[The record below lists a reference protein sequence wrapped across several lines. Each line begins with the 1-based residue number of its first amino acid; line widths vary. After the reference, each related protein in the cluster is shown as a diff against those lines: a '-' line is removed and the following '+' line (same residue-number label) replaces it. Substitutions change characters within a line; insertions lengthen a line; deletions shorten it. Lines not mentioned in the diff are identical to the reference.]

1 MAKHGSMAGF
11 FSSFSTSSQ
20 SYKQKSPEAMTSFM
34 PIAIIAQSCTFPDS
48 PDIATFGR
56 NILKGHVAIRKIP
69 EERWPDQA
77 SFFSESHLAD
87 KTISTMAALA
97 PLPETLPP
105 FVESTIGKEWFSD
118 PLPWILA
125 HNTARLLQDCG
136 VTEDLKRRTGLI
148 TGLLG
153 LPTDSITR
161 LARTSFGQQPSF
173 RDNGTKAG
181 FGVTGSPALLTA
193 RAANLGGPV
202 FTLDAACASSL
213 VALRLA
219 CDILGEKRADL
230 MLAGGISRADISFLQ
245 IGFTQ
250 LKALS
255 PSGYCRPFDE
265 RADGLVVGE
274 GCGLFALKRLEDA
287 LKHQDPIIGVIRG
300 IGLSNDIG
308 GNVLA
313 PRSEGQIRAMTQ
325 ALSMA
330 GMGPQDLDA
339 VECHGTG
346 TPTGDPVEILSL
358 KEIFSKNRK
367 QGPVLASVKSMTGHL
382 LTAAGAAGLSRM
394 LICLEKGTLPITPS
408 FNKAAHGSPLEKSS
422 FCILNS
428 AEPWEKKGVKPRAFG
443 VNAFGFGGINAHM
456 IVEEMPPAPEPGPF
470 IPSSRRKSSLVIVGA
485 ARYDKKEAP
494 IPPGLFPIPPK
505 ESEAMLAD
513 HRALLLCVKKALR
526 DLDWD
531 KSTRAATGLGVLVD
545 FDPAATDFSL
555 RWAFPK
561 DKQALALPPLDADH
575 VTGSLTSMAAS
586 RVAKIFGLGGPCIT
600 LSGDGKA
607 TIEALHM
614 AEQSLETGESKAFIL
629 AASDM
634 RSHYLSPLCR
644 GLEGMADAPFSGA
657 ICLILR
663 RKEDAIQCGETI
675 LGDISPE
682 KWEKELEKA
691 TGKKPWETSGQGL
704 LRMAEESLSSP
715 IPRQETKQ
723 ASPNAPKSPA
733 AAPSPPVQVYPLCAD
748 SKEELIRA
756 CRLLREEVK
765 NLPLLPEASSLA
777 ACRSSEGE
785 FRAAL
790 LACDVKRIGSWCAIL
805 EDAIAE
811 DRTLLPAGREGAAFL
826 APSLQKGLRGEAA
839 FVYPGS
845 GNHFHGMGESL
856 EQFWPHII
864 RADEE
869 SFSDKK
875 TIPPLS
881 PDHNDDPSPAIFA
894 QVRYGRIMTRI
905 AEEEGFAAQAV
916 MGYSLGE
923 TAGFFATGL
932 WENPEIMQQ
941 RLKGSDLFTKELSGP
956 CRALRK
962 QWGIGDKEAF
972 CWAAALIPVEMETL
986 DSQLPAYPRL
996 RRLIVNTFK
1005 ECVVGGEKKDIEKL
1019 AGDMGLRPIFLEG
1032 VISVHCDAL
1041 KPARNAYETLHT
1053 FPVHP
1058 QPYRYYSC
1066 ASEKAFTPDTKS
1078 CCNAILEQNLRGFH
1092 FPSLVLKAWEDGVRI
1107 FVEMGPSDSCT
1118 RMIRSI
1124 LGDRPHLAFSLSK
1137 KDEAEV
1143 ISIARARAI
1152 WHVAE
1157 PWIKKGGMAKNPLH
1171 KMAFSQ
1177 FSSIQK
1183 ETCRLHQIYLDGCA
1197 QRINTLDTLLGNK
1210 ESGMDWPAPPL
1221 PVPLPPLPAA
1231 PPTPAFDHEA
1241 CLEFAIGKAEKVLG
1255 KDFAAVDSYPVR
1267 VRLPAPPL
1275 LLVDQILSIDAVKGR
1290 TGPGTIVTEHEVKED
1305 AWYLD
1310 GGRTPFSIAI
1320 ESGQADLFL
1329 CAYMGIDLQVKG
1341 TRAYRLLDAVAS
1353 FHRRLPRPGETVR
1366 YEIEIQRFVQQGET
1380 HIFFFR
1386 FTGFIGKEKLITMEK
1401 GCAGFFTPEE
1411 IRDSGGVIPKERF
1424 PAIMK
1429 DRGIAPGAIPIH
1441 SFPASTL
1448 SEEKMEAL
1456 RKGDGEKAFGP
1467 LFKGKTI
1474 GEKIRLPGGMLALV
1488 HRMREMDPKGGHY
1501 GCGLAIGEADIH
1513 PDDWFLTCHFS
1524 DDPVMPGTLMYECC
1538 MQTLR
1543 VYVMAAGW
1551 IPEDRACSWEPL
1563 PGAESRL
1570 KCRGPVTPETSQVR
1584 YEIHIRKMDFAP
1596 QPFVL
1601 ADALMYADGKCIVR
1615 FEGMSLMLEGT
1626 DREGLA
1632 AIWSET
1638 KEEKPLWDKKRL
1650 LAFCDGRAE
1659 EALGKTYAP
1668 FDQGRFLARLPR
1680 PPYLTVDAVSH
1691 AHLTPGH
1698 IAEKSQITAIWHPK
1712 AANPEFGHEKSH
1724 LPYALLLEAAL
1735 QPCGLMAAWM
1745 GCSLKSERD
1754 LFFRNLGGDA
1764 TILGPVFHGEE
1775 IETQATLTRY
1785 VKNGDLQIL
1794 FFEIACF
1801 QGKKPVL
1808 QCTTHFGF
1816 FTKEALSDQKGMT
1829 APLGLDLPE
1838 NLKGMEAIHDFGI
1851 KSPLPHPDNN
1861 PEQAFSMVHRILSFD
1876 ERGGSEGLGKTLAV
1890 MDISDQDW
1898 YFHAHFKDDPVC
1910 PGSLG
1915 LQAVFT
1921 TLCWTASR
1929 ILKRPMEDF
1938 LVTPQSHSWTYR
1950 GQIRP
1955 GSAAMHCVIN
1965 VKEIFK
1971 DKKEGLSCQAAVFCD
1986 GLCIYTAEN
1995 FQVSLT

>member
-1 MAKHGSMAGF
+1 
-11 FSSFSTSSQ
+11 
-20 SYKQKSPEAMTSFM
+20 MTSFM
-34 PIAIIAQSCTFPDS
+34 PIAIIAQTATFPDAA
-48 PDIATFGR
+48 DIATFSR
-56 NILKGHVAIRKIP
+56 HLMEGHVAIGKIP

-77 SFFSESHLAD
+77 RFLSESHLAD
-87 KTISTMAALA
+87 QTISTMAALA
-97 PLPETLPP
+97 PLPDTLPP
-105 FVESTIGKEWFSD
+105 FAASSIGKECFFD
-118 PLPWILA
+118 PLSILLA

-136 VTEDLKRRTGLI
+136 VTEELKRRTGLI

-161 LARTSFGQQPSF
+161 LARTSFGKKSSF
-173 RDNGTKAG
+173 RDKGTRAG

-202 FTLDAACASSL
+202 FTVDAACASSL

-219 CDILGEKRADL
+219 CDTLREKRADL
-230 MLAGGISRADISFLQ
+230 MLAGGISRAEISFLQ

-255 PSGYCRPFDE
+255 PSGCCRPFDE

-287 LKHQDPIIGVIRG
+287 LRHQDPIIGVIRG

-313 PRSEGQIRAMTQ
+313 PKSEGQIRAMAQ

-346 TPTGDPVEILSL
+346 TPTGDPVEIISL
-358 KEIFSKNRK
+358 TEIFGKNGAQK
-367 QGPVLASVKSMTGHL
+367 PVLASVKSMTGHL

-394 LICLEKGTLPITPS
+394 LISLDRDTLPLTPT
-408 FNKAAHGSPLEKSS
+408 FEKAPHGGPLEKSP
-422 FCILNS
+422 FRILRS
-428 AEPWEKKGVKPRAFG
+428 PEPWEKKGTTPRAFG

-456 IVEEMPPAPEPGPF
+456 IVEEMPPAPEPRPL
-470 IPSSRRKSSLVIVGA
+470 IPSSGRPPSLVIVGA

-494 IPPGLFPIPPK
+494 IAPGLFPIPPK

-555 RWAFPK
+555 RWAFPEK
-561 DKQALALPPLDADH
+561 HEALALPPLDADH

-586 RVAKIFGLGGPCIT
+586 RVAKVFGLGGPCIT
-600 LSGDGKA
+600 LSGDGK
-607 TIEALHM
+607 TTLETLHM
-614 AEQSLETGESKAFIL
+614 AERCLEQGECKAFIL

-644 GLEGMADAPFSGA
+644 DLEGMADAPFSGA

-663 RKEDAIQCGETI
+663 REEDAIRRGDTI
-675 LGDISPE
+675 LGRISSE
-682 KWEKELEKA
+682 DWEKDMEKA
-691 TGKKPWETSGQGL
+691 AGKKLWETSGHAL
-704 LRMAEESLSSP
+704 LRMAEKSLPSP
-715 IPRQETKQ
+715 ITRQETRQ
-723 ASPNAPKSPA
+723 ASPPDPKFSA
-733 AAPSPPVQVYPLCAD
+733 AARPSPPVQVYPLCAN

-756 CRLLREEVK
+756 CRLLREEIK
-765 NLPLLPEASSLA
+765 NLSLLPEACTLR
-777 ACRSSEGE
+777 ACQASEGE
-785 FRAAL
+785 FRAAI
-790 LACDVKRIGSWCAIL
+790 LAADIKRIGSWCAIL
-805 EDAIAE
+805 EEAIAAG
-811 DRTLLPAGREGAAFL
+811 RTLLPAGREGAAFL
-826 APSLQKGLRGEAA
+826 APSLKEGIRGETA

-856 EQFWPHII
+856 ARFWPHII
-864 RADEE
+864 KADEE
-869 SFSDKK
+869 SFFDKK
-875 TIPPLS
+875 AIPPLS
-881 PDHNDDPSPAIFA
+881 PDDGHDPTPAIFA

-905 AEEEGFAAQAV
+905 AEEEGFAAEAI

-941 RLKGSDLFTKELSGP
+941 RLQGSELFTKELSGP

-962 QWGIGDKEAF
+962 QWGIGEEEPF
-972 CWAAALIPVEMETL
+972 YWAAALLPVEMETL
-986 DSQLPAYPRL
+986 DSHLPAYPRL

-1005 ECVVGGEKKDIEKL
+1005 ECVVGGEKKDIETL
-1019 AGDMGLRPIFLEG
+1019 AGNMGLRPIFLEG

-1041 KPARNAYETLHT
+1041 KPAYKAYESLHT

-1058 QPYRYYSC
+1058 RPYRYYSC
-1066 ASEKAFTPDTKS
+1066 ASGKTFTPDTKS
-1078 CCNAILEQNLRGFH
+1078 CCTAILEQNLRGFH

-1124 LGDRPHLAFSLSK
+1124 LQDRPHLAFSLSK

-1143 ISIARARAI
+1143 ISMARARAI
-1152 WHVAE
+1152 WHVA
-1157 PWIKKGGMAKNPLH
+1157 PGKKQTMTAPP
-1171 KMAFSQ
+1171 FSSRVLYQ
-1177 FSSIQK
+1177 FSSIQA
-1183 ETCRLHQIYLDGCA
+1183 ESARLHQMYLDGCA
-1197 QRINTLDTLLGNK
+1197 QRLRTLNTLLGK
-1210 ESGMDWPAPPL
+1210 EKTGAETTPPASSLPAP
-1221 PVPLPPLPAA
+1221 A
-1231 PPTPAFDHEA
+1231 PAFDREA
-1241 CLEFAIGKAEKVLG
+1241 CLEFAIGKAETVLG
-1255 KDFAAVDSYPVR
+1255 KDFAPVDSYPVR

-1275 LLVDQILSIDAVKGR
+1275 LLVDRILTIDAIKGR

-1353 FHRRLPRPGETVR
+1353 FHRKLPRPGETVR

-1424 PAIMK
+1424 PAIMP
-1429 DRGIAPGAIPIH
+1429 DRGIAPGAIPVPR
-1441 SFPASTL
+1441 FPASFL
-1448 SEEKMEAL
+1448 SEERMEAL
-1456 RKGDGEKAFGP
+1456 RKGDGERAFGP
-1467 LFKGKTI
+1467 LFKGKTM
-1474 GEKIRLPGGMLALV
+1474 GENIRLPGGMLALV
-1488 HRMREMDPKGGHY
+1488 HRMKEMDPQGGHY

-1563 PGAESRL
+1563 PGAGSRL
-1570 KCRGPVTPETSQVR
+1570 KCRGPVTPETSKVR

-1632 AIWSET
+1632 AIWSGSG
-1638 KEEKPLWDKKRL
+1638 EEKPLWDKARL

-1659 EALGKTYAP
+1659 DALGKSYAA

-1691 AHLTPGH
+1691 AHLTPDH
-1698 IAEKSQITAIWHPK
+1698 ITEKSQITALWHPE
-1712 AANPEFGHEKSH
+1712 ATGPDFGHERSP

-1754 LFFRNLGGDA
+1754 LFFRNLGGEA
-1764 TILGPVFHGEE
+1764 AILAPVFRGEE

-1794 FFEIACF
+1794 FFEITCF
-1801 QGKKPVL
+1801 QKKNPVL
-1808 QCTTHFGF
+1808 QCATHFGF
-1816 FTKEALSDQKGMT
+1816 FTREALSDQKGMA
-1829 APLGLDLPE
+1829 APAGLELPE
-1838 NLKGMEAIHDFGI
+1838 NLKSMEAIHDFRI
-1851 KSPLPHPDNN
+1851 KSPLPHPETD
-1861 PEQAFSMVHRILSFD
+1861 PEQALCMVHRILSFD
-1876 ERGGSEGLGKTLAV
+1876 ERGGSKGLGKTLAV

-1921 TLCWTASR
+1921 TLRWTASR
-1929 ILKRPMEDF
+1929 ILKKPMEDF
-1938 LVTPQSHSWTYR
+1938 CIPPQSHSWTYR

-1955 GSAAMHCVIN
+1955 GSAAMHCVIS
-1965 VKEIFK
+1965 VKEICM
-1971 DKKEGLSCQAAVFCD
+1971 DEREGLSCQAAVFCD